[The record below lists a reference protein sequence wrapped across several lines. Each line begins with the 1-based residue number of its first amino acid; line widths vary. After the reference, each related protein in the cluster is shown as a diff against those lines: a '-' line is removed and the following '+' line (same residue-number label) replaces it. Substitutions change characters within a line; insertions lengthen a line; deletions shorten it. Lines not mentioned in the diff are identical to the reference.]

1 MYTEFEEKT
10 LTNKPNNGKIIDET
24 DSKRKDALN
33 IIKDSI
39 NKAYEGLIKLPMTAF
54 GSIKSKDNTLSVQN
68 DLNKHGYT
76 DLQGNSLKT
85 DGIWGDK
92 TNGAF
97 NKAIFHEQQIK
108 NPDSNTKDLQTVL
121 NKYGYTDINGNK
133 LKEDGVLGP
142 LTDSAAYNAVRD
154 LSKTSDN
161 STDKITHAFSKQP
174 INSDNKKTD
183 TEITKSLLKQLP
195 ESDIEKIKNNLDLTD
210 DKSETGLAEAF
221 NSFSE
226 KYDLNYD
233 DTVSMLS
240 KDSLNDEYKF
250 DMVDA
255 ENSASELIFD
265 EKEYT
270 GTPKAGTVSKKDEIT
285 KQFQKIFD
293 ACKWAF
299 NTVGGT
305 VTKAQKTAQRIV
317 WKAGADLYLRKLM
330 GFHTS
335 AWVLEHSLQ
344 DNPDDITRG
353 NDSRI
358 AYLINTDEAYLTAL
372 DEKIKNSKNGRIE
385 GELKDIE
392 FKKRDLY
399 YSIHK
404 ATINVDGYK
413 QKNGKWIIHSTLS
426 DTYDFTEILTFMG
439 ENGKLS
445 LEASLGTVAN
455 DAATISQFFDVIN
468 PYKVTVDFYTT
479 R

>member
-1 MYTEFEEKT
+1 MYTKIEEKL
-10 LTNKPNNGKIIDET
+10 LTNYPNNGKITNEEE
-24 DSKRKDALN
+24 KKNALN
-33 IIKDSI
+33 TIKDSI
-39 NKAYEGLIKLPMTAF
+39 NKAYEGLMKLPKATF
-54 GSIKSKDNTLSVQN
+54 GSVKSKDNTLSVQN

-92 TNGAF
+92 TNSAF
-97 NKAIFHEQQIK
+97 NKALFHEQQIK
-108 NPDSNTKDLQTVL
+108 DPDSNTKDLQTVL
-121 NKYGYTDINGNK
+121 NKYGYTDANGNK

-142 LTDSAAYNAVRD
+142 LTDSAAYNAIKD

-161 STDKITHAFSKQP
+161 STEKITHAFSKQQ
-174 INSDNKKTD
+174 IDSDNKKTD

-233 DTVSMLS
+233 DTVNMLS
-240 KDSLNDEYKF
+240 KDSLDDEYKF

-255 ENSASELIFD
+255 ENSASKLIFD
-265 EKEYT
+265 EEEY
-270 GTPKAGTVSKKDEIT
+270 AGTVSKKDDIK
-285 KQFQKIFD
+285 KQFQNVLDK
-293 ACKWAF
+293 CKWAF

-305 VTKAQKTAQRIV
+305 VTKVQKAAQRMV
-317 WKAGADLYLRKLM
+317 WKAGADLYLRKLK
-330 GFHTS
+330 GYHTS
-335 AWVLEHSLQ
+335 AWMLEHSLQ
-344 DNPDDITRG
+344 DNPDDIKRG

-358 AYLINTDEAYLTAL
+358 AYLINTDEAYLKAL

-385 GELKDIE
+385 GKLKDIE
-392 FKKRDLY
+392 FIADDLS

-426 DTYDFTEILTFMG
+426 DTYDFTEIMTFMG
-439 ENGKLS
+439 EDGKLS
-445 LEASLGTVAN
+445 LNASLGTIAN
-455 DAATISQFFDVIN
+455 DAAVISQLSDAIN